1 MKKKYLL
8 DTSIIAFLFRK
19 AYNIGNRLR
28 ELDNDQCFVSE
39 ITIAELTYGAYHS
52 DRVSEN
58 LMMIERLESLV
69 DILPVSSAIDEYG
82 KQKDLLVKSGRMIED
97 FDLLIGCTAVANG
110 MIMVTDNTKHFSR
123 IHGIQLE
130 NWVDRLKCVQ
140 RG

>member
-28 ELDNDQCFVSE
+28 ELDNDQYFVSE

-58 LMMIERLESLV
+58 LMMVDRLESLV
-69 DILPVSSAIDEYG
+69 DILPISSAIDEYG
-82 KQKDLLVKSGRMIED
+82 KQKDILVKSGRMIDD

-130 NWVDRLKCVQ
+130 NWVDRS
-140 RG
+140 

>member
-8 DTSIIAFLFRK
+8 DTSIITFLFRK

-28 ELDNDQCFVSE
+28 ELDNDQYFVSE

-58 LMMIERLESLV
+58 LMMVDRLESLV
-69 DILPVSSAIDEYG
+69 DILPISSAIDEYG
-82 KQKDLLVKSGRMIED
+82 KQKDILVKSGRMIDD

-110 MIMVTDNTKHFSR
+110 MIMVTDNTKHFSK
-123 IHGIQLE
+123 IHGIQIE
-130 NWVDRLKCVQ
+130 NWVDRS
-140 RG
+140 

>member
-69 DILPVSSAIDEYG
+69 DILPISSAIDEYG

-110 MIMVTDNTKHFSR
+110 MIMVTDNIKHFSR
-123 IHGIQLE
+123 IHGIQLDYC
-130 NWVDRLKCVQ
+130 VARLYCVQ

>member
-1 MKKKYLL
+1 M
-8 DTSIIAFLFRK
+8 DS
-19 AYNIGNRLR
+19 
-28 ELDNDQCFVSE
+28 DQCFVSE

-69 DILPVSSAIDEYG
+69 DVLPISSAIDEYG
-82 KQKDLLVKSGRMIED
+82 KQKDILVKSGRMIED

-130 NWVDRLKCVQ
+130 NWVDRS
-140 RG
+140 

>member
-28 ELDNDQCFVSE
+28 ELDSDQCLVSE

-58 LMMIERLESLV
+58 LMMVDRLESLV
-69 DILPVSSAIDEYG
+69 DILPISSAIDEYG
-82 KQKDLLVKSGRMIED
+82 KQKDILVKSGRMIDD

-123 IHGIQLE
+123 IHGIQIE
-130 NWVDRLKCVQ
+130 NWVDRS
-140 RG
+140 

>member
-28 ELDNDQCFVSE
+28 ELDSDQCLVSE

-69 DILPVSSAIDEYG
+69 DILPISSAIDEYG

-110 MIMVTDNTKHFSR
+110 MIMVTDNIKHFSR

-130 NWVDRLKCVQ
+130 NWVDRL
-140 RG
+140 

>member
-8 DTSIIAFLFRK
+8 DTSIITFLFRK

-28 ELDNDQCFVSE
+28 ELDNDQYFVSE

-58 LMMIERLESLV
+58 LMMVDRLESLV
-69 DILPVSSAIDEYG
+69 DILPISSAIDEYG
-82 KQKDLLVKSGRMIED
+82 KQKDILVKSGRMIDD

-123 IHGIQLE
+123 IHGIQIE
-130 NWVDRLKCVQ
+130 NWVDRS
-140 RG
+140 

>member
-1 MKKKYLL
+1 M
-8 DTSIIAFLFRK
+8 
-19 AYNIGNRLR
+19 
-28 ELDNDQCFVSE
+28 DNDQCFVSE

-82 KQKDLLVKSGRMIED
+82 KQKDILVKSGRMIDD

-123 IHGIQLE
+123 IHGIQIE
-130 NWVDRLKCVQ
+130 NWVDRS
-140 RG
+140 

>member
-1 MKKKYLL
+1 MKNKYLL

-28 ELDNDQCFVSE
+28 ELDSDQCFVSE

-69 DILPVSSAIDEYG
+69 DILPISSAIDEYG
-82 KQKDLLVKSGRMIED
+82 KQKDILVKSGRMIDD

-123 IHGIQLE
+123 IHGIQIE
-130 NWVDRLKCVQ
+130 NWVDRS
-140 RG
+140 

>member
-28 ELDNDQCFVSE
+28 ELDNDQYFVSE

-58 LMMIERLESLV
+58 LMMVDRLESLV
-69 DILPVSSAIDEYG
+69 DILPISSAIDEYG
-82 KQKDLLVKSGRMIED
+82 KQKDILVKSGRMIDD

-110 MIMVTDNTKHFSR
+110 MIMVTDNTKHFSK
-123 IHGIQLE
+123 IHGIQIE
-130 NWVDRLKCVQ
+130 NWVDRS
-140 RG
+140 

>member
-28 ELDNDQCFVSE
+28 ELDSDQCFVSE
-39 ITIAELTYGAYHS
+39 ITIAESTYGAYHS
-52 DRVSEN
+52 ARVSEN
-58 LMMIERLESLV
+58 LMMVDRLESLV
-69 DILPVSSAIDEYG
+69 DILPISSAIDEYG
-82 KQKDLLVKSGRMIED
+82 KQKDILVKSGRMIDD

-123 IHGIQLE
+123 IHGIQIE
-130 NWVDRLKCVQ
+130 NWVDRS
-140 RG
+140 

>member
-8 DTSIIAFLFRK
+8 DTSIITFLFRK

-28 ELDNDQCFVSE
+28 ELDNDQYFVSE

-58 LMMIERLESLV
+58 LMMVDRLESLV
-69 DILPVSSAIDEYG
+69 DILPISSAIDEYG
-82 KQKDLLVKSGRMIED
+82 KQKDILVKSGRMIDD

-130 NWVDRLKCVQ
+130 NWVDRS
-140 RG
+140 

>member
-28 ELDNDQCFVSE
+28 ELDSDQCLVSE

-69 DILPVSSAIDEYG
+69 DILPISSAIDEYG

-130 NWVDRLKCVQ
+130 NWVDRL
-140 RG
+140 